1 MASSRAINVL
11 FLIGLLLVPF
21 VWDSFVAYQ
30 LGLFLLYGMV
40 GQGVGLCW
48 GRAGF
53 LPLGQALFFG
63 IGAYVFGATLKS
75 ADGSGIVLV
84 AGLLAAVLA
93 PALFAFGVGLLV
105 FIRQIGSGPY
115 FSLITLA
122 LTMLGFQLANSMD
135 WLTGGFNGMTGI
147 PALPGTDT
155 YETLYYVIWAALVL
169 VSGLLA
175 YVGTAPFG
183 QLLGATAQ
191 NEERLQYF
199 GFNTAL
205 LKAIAFAI
213 SAAVA
218 GLAGALFAPHQG
230 IVTPQAVGFLLS
242 AEIVVWTAVG
252 GRASLIGPVLG
263 AILIGFMASELR
275 DSFQYWEVLIALIFV
290 IVVIRFPGGLW
301 SLVEGLARRAP
312 SLGAKK
318 ARVRDIGIEKSRTDG
333 PVDLVFED
341 VELVLGPVRILD
353 KLSFRIETPGVHS
366 IIGPNGAGKT
376 SAFNVLTG
384 RLEPTAGRIG
394 YNGSPVGGLSRHR
407 IARMG
412 IARKL
417 QIPSVFPDL
426 SVGRNV
432 DIALWAGDLTHAQMF
447 TLSPFRWTTPLLAEM
462 QGIFPFLGEADLSAG
477 SLSLGQRQ
485 MLDFAMTCLTQSPL
499 LLLDEPCAGLSSSE
513 TGEMIDAIEKIVAL
527 TGSTAIIIEHDMQ
540 VVERLSDHVLVLN
553 QGALLANGAMEE
565 IRADPAVRAVYG
577 GGSK

>member
-21 VWDSFVAYQ
+21 MWDSFVAYQ

-40 GQGVGLCW
+40 GQGIGLCW

-63 IGAYVFGATLKS
+63 VGAYVFGFALKLE
-75 ADGSGIVLV
+75 AGPLILV
-84 AGLLAAVLA
+84 AGLLAAILL
-93 PALFAFGVGLLV
+93 PALIAFVVGFLV

-169 VSGLLA
+169 VSGVLA

-199 GFNTAL
+199 GVNTAL

-230 IVTPQAVGFLLS
+230 IVTPQSVGFLLS

-252 GRASLIGPVLG
+252 GRASLMGPVLG

-275 DSFQYWEVLIALIFV
+275 DSFQYWEVLIALVFV
-290 IVVIRFPGGLW
+290 VVVIRFPGGLW
-301 SLVEGLARRAP
+301 SLVEGLARRLP
-312 SLGAKK
+312 SIGAKG
-318 ARVRDIGIEKSRTDG
+318 ARKRDLETDKSRADG
-333 PVDLVFED
+333 SVRLAFED

-353 KLSFRIETPGVHS
+353 KLSFRIDTPGVHS

-384 RLEPTAGRIG
+384 RLKPTAGRIE
-394 YNGSPVGGLSRHR
+394 YNGATVGGLSRHR
-407 IARMG
+407 IARKG

-426 SVGRNV
+426 SVDRNL
-432 DIALWAGDLTHAQMF
+432 DIALWAGNLTLSQMF
-447 TLSPFRWTTPLLAEM
+447 TLRPFRWSTPLLNEM
-462 QGIFPFLGEADLSAG
+462 YDIFPFLEDGRQPAG

-513 TGEMIDAIEKIVAL
+513 TGEMIDAIERIVAT

-540 VVERLSDHVLVLN
+540 VVERLSNHVLVLN

-565 IRADPAVRAVYG
+565 IRSNPAVQAVYG